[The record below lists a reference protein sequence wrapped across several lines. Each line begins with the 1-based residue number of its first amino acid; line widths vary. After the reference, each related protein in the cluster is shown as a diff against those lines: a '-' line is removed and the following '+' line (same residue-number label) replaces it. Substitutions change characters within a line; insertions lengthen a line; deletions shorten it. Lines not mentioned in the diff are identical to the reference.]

1 MVTNN
6 FLTSGDVCRM
16 CQISPSVLNYLN
28 EKKIL
33 VPKRKLPTTK
43 KRLYL
48 YSDVQAYI
56 ESITTPK
63 VEPENKGIETV
74 KEMIAIM
81 NRFR

>member
-1 MVTNN
+1 VSESD

-28 EKKIL
+28 KKKIL
-33 VPKRKLPTTK
+33 VPKRKLPTTG

-48 YSDVQAYI
+48 RSDVLAYI

-63 VEPENKGIETV
+63 EKPRNEGLEVV

-81 NRFR
+81 NRY